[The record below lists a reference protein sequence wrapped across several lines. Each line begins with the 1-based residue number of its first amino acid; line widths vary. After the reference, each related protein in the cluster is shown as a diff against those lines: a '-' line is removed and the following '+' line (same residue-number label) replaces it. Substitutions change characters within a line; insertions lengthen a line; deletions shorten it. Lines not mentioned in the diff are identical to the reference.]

1 MMPYATRNLGFYKA
15 GLYRN
20 NNYNKNQIV
29 ENKRKSSKMESN
41 KKEWRIFQNLSNER
55 FENEKYFSTIK
66 ANSFLIKISK
76 PKCITYF
83 DKYQNKKQVFSPHY
97 FSYKF
102 VRLDRVSN

>member
-1 MMPYATRNLGFYKA
+1 MSNDRYPVSNSMAKFLTSK
-15 GLYRN
+15 YRVKGRYILSN
-20 NNYNKNQIV
+20 ELLQDFQI
-29 ENKRKSSKMESN
+29 
-41 KKEWRIFQNLSNER
+41 INER

-66 ANSFLIKISK
+66 NNSFLIKISK

-102 VRLDRVSN
+102 VRLDRVNN